1 MTSALPKT
9 PALMTDCVV
18 FDCDGRVLLVRR
30 KNEPFAGHYALPG
43 GFVNIGETIEAAC
56 CREVQEETGIAVDQG
71 DLALVG
77 VYSNPGR
84 DPRGHTVS
92 VAYTVKLQ
100 KAQELHAGSDAL
112 SAEWKTDW
120 EEETL
125 GFEHVAILAD
135 AQERGQWFKT
145 S

>member
-1 MTSALPKT
+1 MSNALPKT

-18 FDCDGRVLLVRR
+18 FDREGRVLLVRR

-43 GFVNIGETIEAAC
+43 GFVNIGETVEAAC
-56 CREVQEETGIAVDQG
+56 CREVEEETGIAVEQER
-71 DLALVG
+71 LALVG
-77 VYSNPGR
+77 VYSNPSR

-100 KAQELHAGSDAL
+100 ETQEPRAGSDAL
-112 SAEWKTDW
+112 SAEWKSDW

-125 GFEHVAILAD
+125 GFEHAQMLAD
-135 AQERGQWFKT
+135 AQNPGHWLK
-145 S
+145 